1 MRYGLP
7 LYCPIQLDPIKD
19 PLPGCIEKLRVVFN
33 DCLRLLCRKKRSDQK
48 SISKMLDE
56 LGWLSLNQLAAET
69 RLVGAW
75 NLMASYLLLSNINGS
90 KMQLNNATEL
100 WHSIVFRMFF
110 QPWYYPLVYL
120 EDLCIENANDRGNN
134 NAVAIFVSY
143 TLCHTLKFSKRI
155 TPTFCV
161 IHF

>member
-1 MRYGLP
+1 MVSNNLKWDEHIRHLVAKLRFRLFNRKGISRKLPNNNLKQVADAIFMSHVRYGLP

-19 PLPGCIEKLRVVFN
+19 PLLGCIEKLRVVFN
-33 DCLRLLCRKKRSDQK
+33 DCLRLLCRKKRSDQE

-100 WHSIVFRMFF
+100 
-110 QPWYYPLVYL
+110 
-120 EDLCIENANDRGNN
+120 
-134 NAVAIFVSY
+134 
-143 TLCHTLKFSKRI
+143 
-155 TPTFCV
+155 
-161 IHF
+161 